1 MEISSIVGFSAALI
15 GTFIFFPQAI
25 KTIKTRET
33 KSLSLPTFIL
43 IVITNSLWLTY
54 GLLTTNLAIILSQI
68 LVLPLS
74 LIILAYKI
82 KYG

>member
-1 MEISSIVGFSAALI
+1 MELSNIVGYTAALV
-15 GTFIFFPQAI
+15 GTFIFLPQAI

-33 KSLSLPTFIL
+33 KSLSLPSFIL
-43 IVITNSLWLTY
+43 ISITNSLWLTY
-54 GLLTTNLAIILSQI
+54 GLLTTNSAIILSQI